1 MQTRQRGIV
10 RVHAK
15 QNRLNA
21 GLRQQSATAFQGIA
35 LCDEAD
41 VTGLCSKNNREQGRL
56 CLGAE
61 ARWTAQLCAKPIK
74 CKDQVGNKYI
84 HMIIVLNY

>member
-1 MQTRQRGIV
+1 
-10 RVHAK
+10 
-15 QNRLNA
+15 
-21 GLRQQSATAFQGIA
+21 
-35 LCDEAD
+35 